1 MGSRKISFDPA
12 ARFVGE
18 RGLIAMKV
26 SLCGPHS
33 FDTSTLP
40 PNAFGAGA
48 LALDWKASGGLCARN
63 WSLSHQ
69 VGFFESATA
78 SAGHEMSAT
87 ASAIFFIAVPSGC
100 MERGQSYTSG
110 GFFSGGEGCA
120 FTPDEEF
127 QRSSAASGRA
137 RWPGHPSAR

>member
-12 ARFVGE
+12 ARFAGE

-40 PNAFGAGA
+40 PNAFGAGDF
-48 LALDWKASGGLCARN
+48 ALDWKASGGVCARN

-87 ASAIFFIAVPSGC
+87 ASAIFFICCPLGLSGPGTFLH
-100 MERGQSYTSG
+100 EREFFFIG
-110 GFFSGGEGCA
+110 GGRA
-120 FTPDEEF
+120 FAPDEEF
-127 QRSSAASGRA
+127 QRYSAASGRA
-137 RWPGHPSAR
+137 RWPVHPC

>member
-12 ARFVGE
+12 ARVAGE

-26 SLCGPHS
+26 SLRGPHS

-40 PNAFGAGA
+40 PNAFGAGD

-78 SAGHEMSAT
+78 NAGHEMSAT
-87 ASAIFFIAVPSGC
+87 ASASAIFFIAVPSGC
-100 MERGQSYTSG
+100 MDRGQSYTSAS
-110 GFFSGGEGCA
+110 FFS
-120 FTPDEEF
+120 
-127 QRSSAASGRA
+127 S
-137 RWPGHPSAR
+137 